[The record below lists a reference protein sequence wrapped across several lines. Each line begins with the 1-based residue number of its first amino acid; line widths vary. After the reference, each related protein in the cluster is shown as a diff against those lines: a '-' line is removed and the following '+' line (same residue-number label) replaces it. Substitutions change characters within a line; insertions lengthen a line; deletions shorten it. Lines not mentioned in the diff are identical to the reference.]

1 MLNVM
6 LVDDEP
12 YITQGLSLIID
23 WEKEGYKIIYI
34 ANNGLEA
41 VDYLKSTKET
51 VDLIIADIRMPEMT
65 GIELLE
71 KIREENLSDAYF
83 VVLSGYADFGY
94 VRDAMRNGCVE
105 YMLKPVNK
113 DELLTVLRKLSENRK
128 NDKITEEH
136 LKAADDALL
145 EKNLSRLIKGRFDEE
160 NLMWVRENVK
170 LYGRIRY
177 VYIEIYGGGNDEED
191 EVLQSEQ
198 KILFSACKDAL
209 PDDEGILLD
218 MAWSSTGYGVGY
230 IFNGDNI
237 DNSGKYTDEEFL
249 DKFLQKIKRSI
260 NKPIHLIAGKSV
272 KDISTISKS
281 YSTAL
286 ILRQQIAFHDTKDI
300 YIYEDE
306 IKVNKANVLLC
317 KKSLDEL
324 IKSIDEGDEARIIES
339 VDGFYKEMSN
349 MGVNENTV
357 SLNLN
362 YFLFQLIHLATEQD
376 SEVNQEEIL
385 DYISESAFEDGVK
398 RGSKSH
404 LRYFSIE
411 YSKYM
416 SQLRKNVSRGVL
428 QDIENEVKENYAENL
443 SLKELSR
450 KYYINSS
457 YLGQLFRKKYGKSFK
472 DYLTDYR
479 IEEAARLLL
488 KTDKKII
495 NISEEVGYKDSD
507 YFLQK
512 FIERKGCTPSKY
524 RRTYS

>member
-128 NDKITEEH
+128 NDKMTEEH

-300 YIYEDE
+300 YI
-306 IKVNKANVLLC
+306 
-317 KKSLDEL
+317 
-324 IKSIDEGDEARIIES
+324 
-339 VDGFYKEMSN
+339 
-349 MGVNENTV
+349 
-357 SLNLN
+357 
-362 YFLFQLIHLATEQD
+362 
-376 SEVNQEEIL
+376 
-385 DYISESAFEDGVK
+385 
-398 RGSKSH
+398 
-404 LRYFSIE
+404 
-411 YSKYM
+411 
-416 SQLRKNVSRGVL
+416 
-428 QDIENEVKENYAENL
+428 
-443 SLKELSR
+443 
-450 KYYINSS
+450 
-457 YLGQLFRKKYGKSFK
+457 
-472 DYLTDYR
+472 
-479 IEEAARLLL
+479 
-488 KTDKKII
+488 
-495 NISEEVGYKDSD
+495 
-507 YFLQK
+507 
-512 FIERKGCTPSKY
+512 
-524 RRTYS
+524 